1 MSSGC
6 EQESNQNCTQKS
18 ACPACLACRVAG
30 GQAVRVISM
39 GPSSAL
45 GQAACAHQV
54 VLQPLLLDGRLQA
67 EQVAELCR
75 ARRRAAR
82 VSRPPAQGAA
92 RCARRSGMRR
102 KPRSC
107 APCRRR
113 RSHLGH
119 RGRRWAAPITIQ
131 VSNRSESCDALACE
145 GDMDSVLGCSDRSCR
160 SRGPPVSASRTT
172 IVLYRCTCGRA
183 RRVRR
188 GEVHS
193 QAPTAPRLPVASWRV
208 RRQR

>member
-1 MSSGC
+1 
-6 EQESNQNCTQKS
+6 
-18 ACPACLACRVAG
+18 
-30 GQAVRVISM
+30 VRVISM

-54 VLQPLLLDGRLQA
+54 CSRCSWTAVSRLNRSQNSA
-67 EQVAELCR
+67 AHDAGPR
-75 ARRRAAR
+75 ASAARRRKALQGAQGGAACAASFAAAR
-82 VSRPPAQGAA
+82 HASAGAA
-92 RCARRSGMRR
+92 TWGT
-102 KPRSC
+102 
-107 APCRRR
+107 
-113 RSHLGH
+113 

-193 QAPTAPRLPVASWRV
+193 QAPTPPRLPVASWRV